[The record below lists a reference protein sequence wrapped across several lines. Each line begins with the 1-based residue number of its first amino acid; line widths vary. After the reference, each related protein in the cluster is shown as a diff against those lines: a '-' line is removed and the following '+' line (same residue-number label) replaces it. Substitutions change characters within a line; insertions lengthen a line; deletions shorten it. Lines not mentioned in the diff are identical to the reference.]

1 MARSR
6 TANPKGQPHPRRKGR
21 VRRGLGK
28 LTVVFAAGLG
38 LGLALGIWV
47 SGPLGRP
54 HSTASLPSLPDQR
67 AETAPR
73 AGDGLPIRIT
83 RSEHALKDFKFEEP
97 VNPAVPEDART
108 PVPLPLPKPV
118 EAARREVEPRPP
130 VKSQDAAAGDYA
142 AAPSASPPKP
152 ETAPVAPVVVSLPPA
167 GGDAPA
173 WIRNA
178 ALSEPVLGEPMI
190 AIVIDDLGID
200 QPRTARTIALQ
211 GLLTLSFIPYGYN
224 LRDHVREARAHGHEV
239 MLHLPMEPVNPD
251 VDPGP
256 NALLAGMKPDV
267 LAQRLD
273 WALDQFDGY
282 VGINNHMGSR
292 FTAWE
297 PGMRT
302 VLDRLRRKGLLFLDS
317 ITTQETVGFRLARSM
332 GVAHATRD
340 VFLDHDMR
348 REAIAAALAK
358 TERIARE
365 RGYAVAI
372 GHPHDGTIEE
382 LAEWLPTLK
391 AKGIQL
397 VPVSTIVRL
406 MNPSG

>member
-1 MARSR
+1 MTRRR
-6 TANPKGQPHPRRKGR
+6 THTTENPEHPRRKGR

-28 LTVVFAAGLG
+28 LVLVFASGLG

-47 SGPLGRP
+47 SDPLGRP
-54 HSTASLPSLPDQR
+54 QSTALLPPLPEQQAVEDMR
-67 AETAPR
+67 P
-73 AGDGLPIRIT
+73 GDGLPVRIT

-97 VNPAVPEDART
+97 VNPEVPEDART
-108 PVPLPLPKPV
+108 PVPLTVQPR
-118 EAARREVEPRPP
+118 AAAVDRQAEPRPP
-130 VKSQDAAAGDYA
+130 PKPKEALSGDAVAR
-142 AAPSASPPKP
+142 APETPPKP
-152 ETAPVAPVVVSLPPA
+152 VSAPVQPVEIALPPA
-167 GGDAPA
+167 AQDAPA

-178 ALSEPVLGEPMI
+178 ALSNPVLGEPMI

-211 GLLTLSFIPYGYN
+211 GVLTLSFIPYGYN
-224 LRDHVREARAHGHEV
+224 LGDHVRNARAQGHEV
-239 MLHLPMEPVNPD
+239 MLHLPMEPMNPD

-256 NALLAGMKPDV
+256 NALLAGMKPDD
-267 LAQRLD
+267 LADRID
-273 WALDQFDGY
+273 WAMEQFGGY

-297 PGMRT
+297 PGMRA
-302 VLDRLRRKGLLFLDS
+302 VLERLRAKGLLFLDS
-317 ITTQETVGFRLARSM
+317 ITTQETVGYRLARSM
-332 GVAHATRD
+332 GVANTTRD

-348 REAIAAALAK
+348 REAVAAALAK
-358 TERIARE
+358 TERIARD

-382 LAEWLPTLK
+382 LAAWIPTLK
-391 AKGIQL
+391 AKGFQL

-406 MNPSG
+406 TNPSG

>member
-1 MARSR
+1 MPRARP
-6 TANPKGQPHPRRKGR
+6 PKPTGQPHVRRKSR

-28 LTVVFAAGLG
+28 LTLIFGAGLG

-47 SGPLGRP
+47 SGPLERP
-54 HSTASLPSLPDQR
+54 HSSATLPVLPDQR
-67 AETAPR
+67 ADTAPR
-73 AGDGLPIRIT
+73 TGDGLPVRIT

-97 VNPAVPEDART
+97 VNPTVPEDARR
-108 PVPLPLPKPV
+108 PVPLPPPATV
-118 EAARREVEPRPP
+118 ARREVDPRPP
-130 VKSQDAAAGDYA
+130 VKPQDTGADDVASAPAG
-142 AAPSASPPKP
+142 SPPKP
-152 ETAPVAPVVVSLPPA
+152 ETAPVAPVVVTLPTA
-167 GGDAPA
+167 AVDAPA

-200 QPRTARTIALQ
+200 QPRTARTIALKGQ
-211 GLLTLSFIPYGYN
+211 MTLSFIPYGYN
-224 LRDHVREARAHGHEV
+224 LRDHVREARAQGHEV

-267 LAQRLD
+267 LAQHLD
-273 WALDQFDGY
+273 WALAQFDGY

-297 PGMRT
+297 SGMRT
-302 VLDRLRRKGLLFLDS
+302 VLERLRRNGLLFLDS
-317 ITTQETVGFRLARSM
+317 ITSQETVGFRLARSM
-332 GVAHATRD
+332 GVANATRD

-348 REAIAAALAK
+348 REAIAEALAK

-382 LAEWLPTLK
+382 LAVWLPTLK

-397 VPVSTIVRL
+397 VPISTIVRL
-406 MNPSG
+406 TNPSG